1 MADSTRDDTK
11 QGLQPEPGI
20 VPDTGDS
27 APAPG
32 PPPED
37 TVVTAPPAAH
47 EDTVVQPADS
57 AAEADAPHA
66 PEDIP
71 GGDAPEDSGDDGNGD
86 DNGEKPPRGLV
97 ARALLWGAKAFALL
111 VVLVFL
117 LVVLI
122 LVFPYH
128 YIAAPIATSVMQDYG
143 WNIEL
148 TVPKLSLLSGL
159 EITDITVRPP
169 KDFSR
174 TPLKA
179 KRLALHYS
187 LWQIL
192 TDRRLVVKE
201 LALEQVELVYE
212 DRGEAGTNLSALLAG
227 FGSGEPEPEPSPEP
241 EADEPAEPGDPWWL
255 EVRSLKLKN
264 IGGSMI
270 APEESYEIRGLGL
283 DVSGDI
289 STTGDGT
296 SNLALYL
303 DAGDANGITVM
314 RKDIEASAKI
324 PFRIEIHQKDLTTGT
339 AVIHIPLALTGKR
352 EGVDLPPTSLDLAVK
367 ARADRGKDTG
377 DIEAFTLKLNDT
389 VVADLSA
396 SVKRLFDSPAV
407 SLAVKT
413 LGVDLPSVQPLVSL
427 FVPKIA
433 LKGRIGLE
441 TSTLD
446 ASQSDIDDKR
456 LPTGT
461 VVIGLRNIDALLP
474 SMSIDLRNLD
484 GQLTLNLDPDTAEAR
499 GTYRLGGKLGLK
511 RGSFPGASVSA
522 LGLTLDIG
530 LQGLAQPR
538 ADISLGV
545 QAGTVNAAGFSV
557 PFKLDIALVADAAG
571 GVLES
576 LAVNAAAGK
585 LLSIDVNA
593 SAKELGR
600 SGDVKLS
607 AKTGPIASVLAALP
621 ADIAASL
628 PKGFRAKGVLALSA
642 STGWTLPWKQFLMT
656 LPPDF
661 RSAVGDFVPEA
672 KEPLAA
678 VPVGAAA
685 VIPDVFTLPLHLKA
699 QLSLHGLDVAL
710 PESAVSVKDGEITVN
725 IDGRPAKL
733 HVTGSGQLPS
743 IVAGVRSVQDAGLSI
758 DAMVAPSSIAGD
770 IGLTA
775 ESVNDTGVPADI
787 AGFSLNMGIEA
798 PLKRFGPV
806 DNQAAINLTLAAEAL
821 RQGKPGK
828 QNFIEELALALNLVS
843 GRQGEISLDGT
854 ITAASIDSI
863 ASAISIEGV
872 EGTIKTTTTLDAEF
886 SPTGATRFSF
896 RLNGAS
902 VDTGDRLPFEL
913 ENNQITLDLDSG
925 DGMGQIT
932 LRSLRLDVPSLGLVG
947 MVKGLVYPLVLSWK
961 PFKMSSRPNADV
973 DMNITMDN
981 PTALELPGPT
991 VIRGNAAFN
1000 LGVALHGDDMTVKG
1014 DIGTTGFSV
1023 GMTSAIAD
1031 AALPEDARGP
1041 KSRHVFVEDLNLS
1054 IPFSQSLQI
1063 RPKIRVLTADT
1074 RSILGKQ
1081 GSQTLY
1087 DPLREWSSHRHNV
1100 RLARAGLREFEGDTL
1115 IRNVEL
1121 DRLDMDLRYK
1131 DNVFRIDRMHLGFL
1145 GGDIIG
1151 QLAVQLLGDDP
1162 ARPRLRFALQ
1172 ASGVNLGY
1180 LTLGKTKVGPETEV
1194 SALIETDVDLHNGDV
1209 GGRINIT
1216 EISLSQ
1222 LDKLLQFLDPT
1233 GTDPKIQKNR
1243 QLLSMA
1249 SLLRPK
1255 VSLVAIWLEHQNL
1268 NMDINIES
1276 LPVIQGILQNILDNF
1291 RLRRYSI
1298 AAILKRYL
1306 PQPAQADTG
1315 TPPAAAGI
1323 SDKIGVQEN
1332 GP

>member
-1 MADSTRDDTK
+1 MTDSKHDDDKQGQPPEPKPASDTVASVAVPEPAAEDTLVAAPPPGDDDTV
-11 QGLQPEPGI
+11 I
-20 VPDTGDS
+20 R
-27 APAPG
+27 PA
-32 PPPED
+32 E
-37 TVVTAPPAAH
+37 T
-47 EDTVVQPADS
+47 
-57 AAEADAPHA
+57 
-66 PEDIP
+66 
-71 GGDAPEDSGDDGNGD
+71 GDAPVDDPPGDGHG
-86 DNGEKPPRGLV
+86 GEGPPTRRSLPV
-97 ARALLWGAKAFALL
+97 RMLLWSVKALALLMA
-111 VVLVFL
+111 LVFL
-117 LVVLI
+117 LAVLV
-122 LVFPYH
+122 LVFPYQ
-128 YIAAPIATSVMQDYG
+128 YIAAPLATSVMEDYG
-143 WNIEL
+143 WDIEL
-148 TVPKLSLLSGL
+148 TVPALSLLSGL

-169 KDFSR
+169 KDFSH

-192 TDRRLVVKE
+192 TDRRLVVRE

-227 FGSGEPEPEPSPEP
+227 FGGGETEPEPTPEP
-241 EADEPAEPGDPWWL
+241 EVEESGGPGAPWWL
-255 EVRSLKLKN
+255 EIRSLKLKN
-264 IGGSMI
+264 IGARMI
-270 APEESYEIRGLGL
+270 TPDESYTIRGLGL
-283 DVSGDI
+283 DGNGEI
-289 STTGDGT
+289 STGGDGA

-303 DAGDANGITVM
+303 DAGDADELTV
-314 RKDIEASAKI
+314 RRSDIQAAVKA
-324 PFRIEIHQKDLTTGT
+324 PLRIEVHQKDLASGT
-339 AVIHIPLALTGKR
+339 AVIHMPLALTGRR
-352 EGVDLPPTSLDLAVK
+352 EGVDLPATTLDLEVK
-367 ARADRGKDTG
+367 ARADRIKDTG
-377 DIEAFTLKLNDT
+377 AVEAFTLKLNDT

-396 SVKRLFDSPAV
+396 SVKRLFNNPAV

-413 LGVDLPSVQPLVSL
+413 LGVDLPSVQPLASL

-433 LKGRIGLE
+433 LRGRIGLE

-446 ASQSDIDDKR
+446 ARQSDIDAKR
-456 LPTGT
+456 LPTGS
-461 VVIGLRNIDALLP
+461 VMIGIRKVDALLP
-474 SMSIDLRNLD
+474 SMNIDVRNLD
-484 GQLTLNLDPDTAEAR
+484 GQLTLDLDPDAEDAR
-499 GTYRLGGKLGLK
+499 GAYHLGGTLGLH
-511 RGSFPGASVSA
+511 RGRFPGASVSG
-522 LGLTLDIG
+522 LELTLAIG

-545 QAGTVNAAGFSV
+545 RAGTVDAAGFSL
-557 PFKLDIALVADAAG
+557 PLKLDIALVADAAG

-576 LAVNAAAGK
+576 LAVDAAAGK
-585 LLSIDVNA
+585 LLSIGVHA

-600 SGDVKLS
+600 SGRVKLS
-607 AKTGPIASVLAALP
+607 AKTGPVATVLAALP
-621 ADIAASL
+621 AGIAASL
-628 PKGFRAKGVLALSA
+628 PKGLKAKGSVALKASA
-642 STGWTLPWKQFLMT
+642 GWTLPWKQFLT
-656 LPPDF
+656 ALPPDF
-661 RSAVGDFVPEA
+661 RGTVGGFVPA
-672 KEPLAA
+672 AQKPLAA
-678 VPVGAAA
+678 LGAEAPV
-685 VIPDVFTLPLHLKA
+685 VTPEVFSLPLHLKT
-699 QLSLHGLDVAL
+699 QLSINGLDVAL
-710 PESAVSVKDGEITVN
+710 PESALSVKDGDITVN

-733 HVTGSGQLPS
+733 HVTGSGRIPS
-743 IVAGVRSVQDAGLSI
+743 IVAGVRSIRNAALSI
-758 DAMVAPSSIAGD
+758 DAMVAPSSVAGD

-775 ESVNDTGVPADI
+775 GSVNDTGVPADI
-787 AGFSLNMGIEA
+787 AELSLRMGIQA
-798 PLKRFGPV
+798 PLKRFAPV
-806 DNQAAINLTLAAEAL
+806 DNQAAISLTLGAEAL
-821 RQGKPGK
+821 RQGTPGK
-828 QNFIEELALALNLVS
+828 QNFIEELAMALNLVS
-843 GRQGEISLDGT
+843 GRHGGISLDGT
-854 ITAASIDSI
+854 IGAASMDSMAGGI
-863 ASAISIEGV
+863 GIEGV
-872 EGTIKTTTTLDAEF
+872 DGTIKATTTLDDTF

-913 ENNQITLDLDSG
+913 EDNRVTLDLDSG

-932 LRSLRLDVPSLGLVG
+932 LRSLRLEVPSLGLTG
-947 MVKGLVYPLVLSWK
+947 TVKGLVYPLVLSWK

-973 DMNITMDN
+973 DLKIAMDN
-981 PTALELPGPT
+981 PEALELPGPT

-1014 DIGTTGFSV
+1014 DIGTSGFSV
-1023 GMTSAIAD
+1023 GMTSAVAD
-1031 AALPEDARGP
+1031 ARPGETRKP

-1054 IPFSQSLQI
+1054 IPFSQRLQI
-1063 RPKIRVLTADT
+1063 RPKVRVLAADT

-1100 RLARAGLREFEGDTL
+1100 RLIRAGLREFEGDTL

-1121 DRLDMDLRYK
+1121 NRLDMDLRYK

-1194 SALIETDVDLHNGDV
+1194 SALMETDVDIHSGDV

-1255 VSLVAIWLEHQNL
+1255 VSLVSIWLEHQNL

-1306 PQPAQADTG
+1306 PQPAPADTG
-1315 TPPAAAGI
+1315 TPPTATGI
-1323 SDKIGVQEN
+1323 SAETGIQEN